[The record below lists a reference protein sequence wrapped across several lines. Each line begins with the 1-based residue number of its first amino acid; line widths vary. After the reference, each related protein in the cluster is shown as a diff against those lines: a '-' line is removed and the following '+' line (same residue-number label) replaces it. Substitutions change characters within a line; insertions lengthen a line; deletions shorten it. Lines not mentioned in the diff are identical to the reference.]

1 MKKANP
7 ILVVSGFLW
16 AVPLSEVTVNL
27 PEPTPIV
34 LIISD
39 LNDTPLRKKRR
50 GHHYR
55 RYRLAAGP
63 A

>member
-1 MKKANP
+1 MKKALA

-16 AVPLSEVTVNL
+16 AVPLSEVTMNL

-50 GHHYR
+50 GRHYR
-55 RYRLAAGP
+55 RYCLAAGL

>member
-1 MKKANP
+1 MKKALA

-50 GHHYR
+50 GRHYR
-55 RYRLAAGP
+55 RYRLAAGL

>member
-1 MKKANP
+1 MKKALA

-16 AVPLSEVTVNL
+16 AVPLSEVTMNL

-50 GHHYR
+50 GRHYR
-55 RYRLAAGP
+55 RYRLAAGL